1 MLSIQKKEL
10 FISFLNLYKIIWDLK
25 NQLNQNQ
32 SSSFQLF
39 NFAILIYQTMKKYF
53 LIICILGFVLLQS
66 CMTYYARN
74 RKFNEFFQQGNIA
87 QAEDI
92 ISKDKKSPK
101 KNSRLLYFLNR
112 GVVAQMLGKYDES
125 NKHFDTALVI
135 SETIKKNYLV
145 DAASFLTNPNITP
158 YKGED
163 FELLMVHYY
172 KAFNYLYLRK
182 YDAALVE
189 CRQMNLKLQALSD
202 KYTKDNRYKRDA
214 FVHNLMGIIY
224 DADGDYNNAFIAYRN
239 ALEIY
244 ENDYSKLYNV
254 NVPEQLKHDIIRS
267 AKLTGFHS
275 EADFYER
282 KFNLKYKPDDLT
294 KGELIFFWMN
304 GLGPVKD
311 EWSINFIVQK
321 PGNNLVIF
329 HNADLGISF
338 PFYHEYNNED
348 KTSGFSQ
355 LEFVRVVLPRY
366 LERPPV
372 YTSAELKANGN
383 TQKLQLGQNISK
395 IAYQSLQ
402 DRMTR
407 ELSQSL
413 LRLALKKAAEY
424 SARQQN
430 QNAGAAVGLLNFI
443 TEQADTR
450 NWQTLPHSIYYSR
463 MQLPEGEQTVELNMY
478 GVQGKNS
485 TQSFT
490 YNINKGRK
498 TFHSFHSL
506 AAQPATLFGPNAL
519 R

>member
-1 MLSIQKKEL
+1 
-10 FISFLNLYKIIWDLK
+10 
-25 NQLNQNQ
+25 
-32 SSSFQLF
+32 
-39 NFAILIYQTMKKYF
+39 MKKYF
-53 LIICILGFVLLQS
+53 LILSILLFVLLQS

-74 RKFNEFFQQGNIA
+74 RKFNESFQQGNIA
-87 QAEDI
+87 QAEEL

-101 KNSRLLYFLNR
+101 RNSRLLYFLNR
-112 GVVAQMLGKYDES
+112 GVVAQMLGKYEES

-135 SETIKKNYLV
+135 SETIKKNYLI
-145 DAASFLTNPNITP
+145 DAASFLSNPNITP

-172 KAFNYLYLRK
+172 KAFNYLYLKK
-182 YDAALVE
+182 YDEALVE

-202 KYTKDNRYKRDA
+202 KYTKDNRYKKDA

-224 DADGDYNNAFIAYRN
+224 EADGDYNNAFIAYRN

-244 ENDYSKLYNV
+244 ENDYSKLYDV
-254 NVPEQLKHDIIRS
+254 DVPEQLKHDLIRS
-267 AKLTGFHS
+267 AKLTGFGD
-275 EADFYER
+275 EVEFYEK
-282 KFNLKYKPDDLT
+282 KFNLKYQPQDKN
-294 KGELIFFWMN
+294 KGELVFFWMN

-311 EWSINFIVQK
+311 EWSLNFIVQK
-321 PGNNLVIF
+321 PGNNTVIF
-329 HNADLGISF
+329 YNADLGISF
-338 PFYHEYNNED
+338 PFYYEYNEKD
-348 KTSGFSQ
+348 KNSAFSKV
-355 LEFVRVVLPRY
+355 EFVRVVLPRY
-366 LERPPV
+366 LERPMV

-383 TQKLQLGQNISK
+383 TQRLQLGQDISK

-402 DRMTR
+402 DRMWR

-463 MQLPEGEQTVELNMY
+463 MELPEGEQSVDLNMH
-478 GVQGKNS
+478 GAQGKNS
-485 TQSFT
+485 TQSFK
-490 YNINKGRK
+490 YNIQKGRT
-498 TFHSFHSL
+498 TFQNFHSL
-506 AAQPATLFGPNAL
+506 AAYPAVLMNADNNAF